1 MLHNKVN
8 AHKPFTISY
17 GIQGLYHLSPRI
29 AVTAEIGNMTTM
41 HIGACRCTGAGADF
55 YVIAVFIQQRAANLC
70 TVSVSYTHLDVY
82 KRQFQYT
89 LFFCALETF
98 FRHAP
103 GLVIIH
109 ENASPDTAAVS
120 PRCFS

>member
-1 MLHNKVN
+1 LRVRNETECMGTK
-8 AHKPFTISY
+8 KS
-17 GIQGLYHLSPRI
+17 
-29 AVTAEIGNMTTM
+29 
-41 HIGACRCTGAGADF
+41 
-55 YVIAVFIQQRAANLC
+55 
-70 TVSVSYTHLDVY
+70 
-82 KRQFQYT
+82 QYT

-103 GLVIIH
+103 VLVIIH